1 MKEIIPVVQQ
11 WSPTMKSYSREEEFS
26 LELYLQDISEINLLT
41 ADEEK
46 SLSRR
51 YLKNGDQ
58 EAYERLIT
66 SNLRLVINIAKKYV
80 SCGLTFLDLIEE
92 GNLGLI
98 KAVERF
104 NPELNIRFSTY
115 ATCWIKHSVCR
126 ALTEQGHTVRIP
138 SYLKK
143 IISNWKQVDLKLQDE
158 LGYHPTT
165 QEIVQRM
172 NVVTKNKD
180 IVKSAIQSQR
190 GLERLQSLHQNT
202 SQRDIIQD
210 NRWKHYPDPV
220 DNQEDTEEI
229 ELLLNKLDKRQ
240 AEIIRMRFG
249 LGTHPPMTL
258 KEIGEKINLTKE
270 RIRQLEHETIAKLK
284 SMASRR
290 SE

>member
-1 MKEIIPVVQQ
+1 MRTYQK
-11 WSPTMKSYSREEEFS
+11 EEEFS
-26 LELYLQDISEINLLT
+26 LELYLQDISNIPLLT

-46 SLSRR
+46 FFARR
-51 YLKNGDQ
+51 YLNEGDQ
-58 EAYERLIT
+58 SAYEKLII
-66 SNLRLVINIAKKYV
+66 SNLRLVINVAKRYV

-115 ATCWIKHSVCR
+115 ATCWIKHSICR

-143 IISNWKQVDLKLQDE
+143 IISNWKQVDLTLQDE
-158 LGYHPTT
+158 LGHVPTT

-172 NVVTKNKD
+172 NVPTKNKD
-180 IVKSAIQSQR
+180 IVRSAIQSQR
-190 GLERLQSLHQNT
+190 GLERLQSLHYNT
-202 SQRDIIQD
+202 SESDITHD
-210 NRWKHYPDPV
+210 HRWKHYPDQIDTT
-220 DNQEDTEEI
+220 DNYEEI
-229 ELLLNKLDKRQ
+229 ELLLEKLDQRQ
-240 AEIIRMRFG
+240 ADIIRMRFG
-249 LGTHPPMTL
+249 LGEYEPMTL

-284 SMASRR
+284 AMATRR
-290 SE
+290 NP